1 MIKTKRGQ
9 VTIFIII
16 AVVIVL
22 FTVLFFVFKGS
33 LIGDLNSEN
42 KIIPDYAQDVKSKF
56 DECLKMATDNT
67 LIINSFQGGYY
78 ELPDN
83 SLSFLFEEL
92 SFEGEVPYYFDGAS
106 QLLPSKI
113 TIENQLSSGIKEE
126 IQNCVDALE
135 FQQPVIVNYSF
146 DNSEFAAI
154 LTDSQ
159 EISINSKIPLS
170 IVLNDSAFSFNSF
183 SYTTKSDY
191 LQLYSL
197 AREITLQQKPDSIC
211 LTCIDGLAEKY
222 KLNVSSIEIPGDAD
236 YKIIYFITSEKS
248 EGVNLFAFAHRFNLE

>member
-22 FTVLFFVFKGS
+22 VTVLFFVFKGS

-78 ELPDN
+78 ELSDN

-92 SFEGEVPYYFDGAS
+92 SF
-106 QLLPSKI
+106 
-113 TIENQLSSGIKEE
+113 ENQLSSGIKEE